1 MRDRGKPTRQVVIED
16 PSVKDTPARRATTRR
31 ERTPRKNKTE
41 GSSAVRLQPVQRASV
56 KLRSVRRTS
65 GVRLRSAAPERQA
78 ITERHQ
84 QVRRRLAIAA
94 AAIRQGQKQWSRKR
108 FHERKSFTASLRDK
122 VPRGTAGDTVLRQL
136 PDECSTCDE
145 RFHKQKVPA
154 RVFAN
159 KRLEQRREAA
169 EEFNAKLD
177 LKRYRWGFKKP
188 AKQKLEEEPEEEN
201 AAEDP
206 DRDPDEPDYGGGSDN
221 EPPDAASCTAVA
233 AN

>member
-1 MRDRGKPTRQVVIED
+1 M
-16 PSVKDTPARRATTRR
+16 
-31 ERTPRKNKTE
+31 
-41 GSSAVRLQPVQRASV
+41 
-56 KLRSVRRTS
+56 
-65 GVRLRSAAPERQA
+65 
-78 ITERHQ
+78 
-84 QVRRRLAIAA
+84 
-94 AAIRQGQKQWSRKR
+94 
-108 FHERKSFTASLRDK
+108 
-122 VPRGTAGDTVLRQL
+122 
-136 PDECSTCDE
+136 
-145 RFHKQKVPA
+145 PA

-169 EEFNAKLD
+169 EEFNSAKLD